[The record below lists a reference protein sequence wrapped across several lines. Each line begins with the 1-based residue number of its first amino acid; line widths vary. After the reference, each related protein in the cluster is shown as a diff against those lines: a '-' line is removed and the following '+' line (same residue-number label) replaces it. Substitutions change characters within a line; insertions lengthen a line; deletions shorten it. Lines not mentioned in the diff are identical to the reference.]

1 MNNGDRVRMIA
12 KATKPMR
19 DTIRL
24 NAAASVRTRVR
35 GTRGWIGAT
44 NTDYDPLD
52 PATAAQPFDTYR
64 TLHRGGRV
72 HYNPKRSTFILHR
85 HEDVCAAL
93 RDTDA
98 VTSTEGVTR
107 IKMTGDLA
115 VLQDGPEHAR
125 SRKQVQPAFSKRAM
139 ESWRGITDKLAAELV
154 GDVIANPGCDVVEK
168 LTIPLPIRMIAQ
180 ILGIP
185 EADRADFRRWSEAA
199 VKVMDLTLTRSGVA
213 GMLAS
218 ARNLA
223 ALRRYFRKQLATGT
237 LKGSGT
243 VLGRLVEHSDDGEL
257 SDSQLCMIAMHL
269 LIAGNETTT
278 NLKCGLARISASQS
292 ACGSGGI
299 QI

>member
-1 MNNGDRVRMIA
+1 MRGPASRCSPPSANVRW
-12 KATKPMR
+12 K
-19 DTIRL
+19 
-24 NAAASVRTRVR
+24 
-35 GTRGWIGAT
+35 
-44 NTDYDPLD
+44 
-52 PATAAQPFDTYR
+52 
-64 TLHRGGRV
+64 
-72 HYNPKRSTFILHR
+72 
-85 HEDVCAAL
+85 
-93 RDTDA
+93 
-98 VTSTEGVTR
+98 
-107 IKMTGDLA
+107 
-115 VLQDGPEHAR
+115 
-125 SRKQVQPAFSKRAM
+125 
-139 ESWRGITDKLAAELV
+139 SWRGIIDKLAAELV

-218 ARNLA
+218 ARNMA

-243 VLGRLVEHSDDGEL
+243 VLGHLVEHSDDGGV

-278 NLKCGLARISASQS
+278 NLLGGMFDMLAHNPEQYELIRANPDLVPMAVEEQLRITTPIQNLYRYT
-292 ACGSGGI
+292 GGVTIRSGTWTT
-299 QI
+299 QLALRCPFVLRRREP